1 MTRPHRSARRSAA
14 ALLSLGLLGRGRRG
28 LRRLGRERMGQG
40 RLGRGVLAGAAV
52 LGVAG
57 CSGGAIAAN
66 TPVSNGQSFV
76 GGSYSSTYYAAGD
89 RPAAPEVG
97 GTTLTGAKFNLAA
110 QRGNLVVLNFWGSW
124 CAPCRREA
132 PALAALA
139 QHFTDAPVRFVGDDV
154 QDAPVNAAAF
164 ERTFD
169 IGYPSLNDPGEQV
182 ALAFHGAV
190 PPVGIPTTLL
200 IDRTGHIAGRVVGE
214 VTYKGL
220 QGLITKI
227 LGETS

>member
-1 MTRPHRSARRSAA
+1 MTRPHRSARRPAV
-14 ALLSLGLLGRGRRG
+14 ALLSRRLRGRRPLGRG
-28 LRRLGRERMGQG
+28 L
-40 RLGRGVLAGAAV
+40 LAGAAV

-66 TPVSNGQSFV
+66 TPVRSGQRYV
-76 GGSYSSTYYAAGD
+76 GGSYSSTYYAPGD
-89 RPAAPEVG
+89 RPAAPKVG
-97 GTTLTGAKFNLAA
+97 GTTLTGATFSLAA

-139 QHFTDAPVRFVGDDV
+139 QHFKAAPVRFVGDDV
-154 QDAPVNAAAF
+154 QDAPANAAAF

-200 IDRTGHIAGRVVGE
+200 IDSTGHIAGRVVGE

>member
-1 MTRPHRSARRSAA
+1 MIRPHRSVRRPAM
-14 ALLSLGLLGRGRRG
+14 ALAIRG
-28 LRRLGRERMGQG
+28 L
-40 RLGRGVLAGAAV
+40 LAGAAV
-52 LGVAG
+52 VGAAA
-57 CSGGAIAAN
+57 CSGGAIADS

-76 GGSYSSTYYAAGD
+76 GGSYRSTYYAPAD
-89 RPAAPEVG
+89 RPAAPKVS
-97 GTTLTGAKFNLAA
+97 GTMLTGGKFSLAA

-139 QHFTDAPVRFVGDDV
+139 RHFKDAPVRFIGDDV
-154 QDAPVNAAAF
+154 QDAPANAAAF
-164 ERTFD
+164 ERTFNV
-169 IGYPSLNDPGEQV
+169 GYPSINDPGEQV

-200 IDRTGHIAGRVVGE
+200 IDRTGHIAGRVVGG

-220 QGLITKI
+220 RALINKI
-227 LGETS
+227 LAGQS